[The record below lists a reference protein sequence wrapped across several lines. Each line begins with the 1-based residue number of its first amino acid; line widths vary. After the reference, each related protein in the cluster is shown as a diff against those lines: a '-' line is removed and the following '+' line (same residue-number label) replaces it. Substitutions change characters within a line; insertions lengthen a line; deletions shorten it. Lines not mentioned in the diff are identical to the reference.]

1 MDLDFSLW
9 LFQALHALGLAVWLS
24 LSVVNNIQGFAG
36 SVAAV
41 GATMNMA
48 PLKLAPIVDT
58 PLLARAL
65 RLPALHRAALLLV
78 LVLALQIVAA
88 CAFWAGA
95 WPLLLSDDLAAARPW
110 LNLGLSAFSLFL
122 FAMHLGGLWFGY
134 WIRQEGL
141 QQAHISLLLWTV
153 AAFLLFNLSWA

>member
-24 LSVVNNIQGFAG
+24 LTVVNNIQGFAG
-36 SVAAV
+36 SAAAV

-65 RLPALHRAALLLV
+65 RSPALHRAALL

-95 WPLLLSDDLAAARPW
+95 WPLLFSADLAAARPW
-110 LNLGLSAFSLFL
+110 LNLGLSAFSAFL

-153 AAFLLFNLSWA
+153 AAFFLFNLSWA